1 MLAIAVRMSTPGF
14 ILVIGAGVIAQ
25 KLSRRLQRQSLRNN
39 KHKAEGHGA
48 PIFVGL

>member
-1 MLAIAVRMSTPGF
+1 MLTMAVRMSNPSF
-14 ILVIGAGVIAQ
+14 ILVIGTGVIAH